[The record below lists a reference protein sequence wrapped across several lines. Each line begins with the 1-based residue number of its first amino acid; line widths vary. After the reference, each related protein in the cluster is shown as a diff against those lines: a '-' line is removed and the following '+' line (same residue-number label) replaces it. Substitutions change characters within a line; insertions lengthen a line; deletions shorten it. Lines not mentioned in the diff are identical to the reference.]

1 MRLHA
6 LHALHTDRRR
16 SLLLAHVLGLAAWTG
31 PLRAALASLVDDDV
45 ATAVFEAV
53 SARLGP
59 ALSPYLTQPPQLLLP
74 AAGGHQ
80 TLL

>member
-6 LHALHTDRRR
+6 LHALHSDSRR

-31 PLRAALASLVDDDV
+31 PVRAALASLVDDDV

-53 SARLGP
+53 SASLAR
-59 ALSPYLTQPPQLLLP
+59 ALSPHHTPEARPLSR
-74 AAGGHQ
+74 AC
-80 TLL
+80 